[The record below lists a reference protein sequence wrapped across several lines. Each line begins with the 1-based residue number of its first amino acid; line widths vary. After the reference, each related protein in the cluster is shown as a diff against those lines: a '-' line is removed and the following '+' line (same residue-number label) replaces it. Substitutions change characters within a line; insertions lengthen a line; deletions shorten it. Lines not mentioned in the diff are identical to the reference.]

1 MVKIFPQ
8 QWRQIHPFLT
18 PMSTDQYYAQ
28 LASRVAEILNGSFL
42 KDAFETTEDMKDTA
56 IRITAWF
63 EDIIAN
69 LGIWRTVNEECSKR
83 HGKPLPF
90 YDTDS
95 YFPNEPNIEDI
106 NLLLWDAMETL
117 HPDRF
122 MNPENPA
129 IIEAAVA
136 LCKLFDEEFQTAP
149 ETEELYDFLH
159 DEQQLQDYWHIRK
172 VCDWLSMRS
181 YISQRQSDKWREL
194 LEESTEDNDSP
205 MDEEMISYSILTDL
219 TFRGKHNLLSLT
231 APQWLARITKNQ
243 EFNDLQFSNPTYYL
257 LIGEN
262 ATQFLMRNMAT
273 DEELAIEKDSF
284 SDDEFVSRYPKVGDT
299 VFFCSL
305 VRFNG
310 CYYQCGLMAHN
321 QKSNIK
327 LDLIDEEK
335 RKIRL
340 SEKGSHAL
348 FLKASGGKPVV
359 FCKDDNEML
368 QFYRKMQLPLTP
380 DSIAEFRRLFA
391 DCKNGIALVGDLYG
405 GISIIPEL
413 AYCIKSDDNPF
424 YDQQKAAQHAHALLL
439 DPNAISYGAACA
451 LIDYNLLP
459 DAKLNSLNG
468 DEYGRQ
474 FLHTHAQFITDYL
487 FSKCRE
493 YDL

>member
-63 EDIIAN
+63 EDIISN

-159 DEQQLQDYWHIRK
+159 DESVNCFRK
-172 VCDWLSMRS
+172 KLC
-181 YISQRQSDKWREL
+181 
-194 LEESTEDNDSP
+194 
-205 MDEEMISYSILTDL
+205 IL
-219 TFRGKHNLLSLT
+219 
-231 APQWLARITKNQ
+231 
-243 EFNDLQFSNPTYYL
+243 
-257 LIGEN
+257 
-262 ATQFLMRNMAT
+262 
-273 DEELAIEKDSF
+273 
-284 SDDEFVSRYPKVGDT
+284 
-299 VFFCSL
+299 
-305 VRFNG
+305 
-310 CYYQCGLMAHN
+310 
-321 QKSNIK
+321 
-327 LDLIDEEK
+327 
-335 RKIRL
+335 
-340 SEKGSHAL
+340 
-348 FLKASGGKPVV
+348 
-359 FCKDDNEML
+359 
-368 QFYRKMQLPLTP
+368 
-380 DSIAEFRRLFA
+380 
-391 DCKNGIALVGDLYG
+391 
-405 GISIIPEL
+405 
-413 AYCIKSDDNPF
+413 
-424 YDQQKAAQHAHALLL
+424 
-439 DPNAISYGAACA
+439 
-451 LIDYNLLP
+451 
-459 DAKLNSLNG
+459 
-468 DEYGRQ
+468 
-474 FLHTHAQFITDYL
+474 
-487 FSKCRE
+487 
-493 YDL
+493 